1 MARQGATET
10 DTQVKGLRVCWGG
23 GIGGEEEEEGRKK
36 NERSGVCCSQRRL
49 DVRNCDCQ
57 AIFPVC
63 PTPPPP
69 TFNAAPHSIS
79 SSLFTRLLRP
89 QSAASIL
96 LLLTAV
102 PLSLSCHSVYTP
114 YSRSFRR
121 SKSLIAGTRTKQKA
135 SFCTPIKPFFFV
147 VIVYVSTCFSF
158 SPQIDCLHIL
168 TGVAGK
174 KKISRSLAVTHSY
187 ALCITSIILSFY
199 PPETRGSAKDKED
212 IRAMI

>member
-1 MARQGATET
+1 MLLPAET
-10 DTQVKGLRVCWGG
+10 LCSLQV
-23 GIGGEEEEEGRKK
+23 
-36 NERSGVCCSQRRL
+36 
-49 DVRNCDCQ
+49 CDCQ

-63 PTPPPP
+63 PPPPPP
-69 TFNAAPHSIS
+69 TFNAAPHFIS

-96 LLLTAV
+96 LSTAV

-114 YSRSFRR
+114 YSRSFKR
-121 SKSLIAGTRTKQKA
+121 SKSLIAGTRTKLF
-135 SFCTPIKPFFFV
+135 SSTIFFVV
-147 VIVYVSTCFSF
+147 VIVYVSMCFSF
-158 SPQIDCLHIL
+158 FPQIDCLHIL

-174 KKISRSLAVTHSY
+174 KKISRSFAVTHSY